1 MDEKMIDGLRQE
13 IKKDVGKWEE
23 ALLKW
28 AYKVGRQVAVVLLE
42 EMDDELMRGRE
53 VGLGVEWFR
62 GRWVTGVLGDV
73 WIERR
78 MYRDDEGKYRYLL
91 DEALGL
97 RKGCQVSPWLE
108 GLASYMPYG
117 KCEEVLSRIVPG
129 GLSHPSNTGTT
140 IHRLVGRVIDP
151 YVENEAKE
159 LAEVFDDGVVP
170 DSEGRVVSHLM
181 IEGDGTSIALQ
192 REEERRVEVKVG
204 IAYEGWEVVGQ
215 DRYRLKEKMTYAG
228 IMDGEKFWDTFS
240 LRLAKRYDLAQ
251 IGQIIVGGDGAD
263 WVKKGAEMIGGLYQ
277 LDRFHLLRVL
287 PKGKDAEG

>member
-1 MDEKMIDGLRQE
+1 M
-13 IKKDVGKWEE
+13 GKWEK

-42 EMDDELMRGRE
+42 EMDDELMREGGR
-53 VGLGVEWFR
+53 VG

-78 MYRDDEGKYRYLL
+78 MYRDDEGKYRYLW

-129 GLSHPSNTGTT
+129 GLSHPSSTGRT
-140 IHRLVGRVIDP
+140 IHRWVGRVIGP

-159 LAEVFDDGVVP
+159 VVEVFDDGVVP

-215 DRYRLKEKMTYAG
+215 DRYRLKEKITYAG
-228 IMDGEKFWDTFS
+228 IMERSSGRHS
-240 LRLAKRYDLAQ
+240 RYD
-251 IGQIIVGGDGAD
+251 
-263 WVKKGAEMIGGLYQ
+263 
-277 LDRFHLLRVL
+277 
-287 PKGKDAEG
+287 

>member
-1 MDEKMIDGLRQE
+1 M
-13 IKKDVGKWEE
+13 
-23 ALLKW
+23 
-28 AYKVGRQVAVVLLE
+28 
-42 EMDDELMRGRE
+42 
-53 VGLGVEWFR
+53 
-62 GRWVTGVLGDV
+62 
-73 WIERR
+73 
-78 MYRDDEGKYRYLL
+78 
-91 DEALGL
+91 
-97 RKGCQVSPWLE
+97 SPWLE
-108 GLASYMPYG
+108 GLATCLANYMPYG

-159 LAEVFDDGVVP
+159 MAEVFDDGVVP

-192 REEERRVEVKVG
+192 REEERQAEVKVG
-204 IAYEGWEVVGQ
+204 VAYEGWEVVGQ

-263 WVKKGAEMIGGLYQ
+263 WVKKVAEMI
-277 LDRFHLLRVL
+277 
-287 PKGKDAEG
+287 EGVY

>member
-1 MDEKMIDGLRQE
+1 MDEEMIDELRQE
-13 IKKDVGKWEE
+13 IKRDVGKWEE

-78 MYRDDEGKYRYLL
+78 MYRDEEGKYRYLL

-117 KCEEVLSRIVPG
+117 KCEEVLSRI
-129 GLSHPSNTGTT
+129 T
-140 IHRLVGRVIDP
+140 LVGYRILPILERPFTGWSVGDNP

-159 LAEVFDDGVVP
+159 VAEVFDDGVVP

-181 IEGDGTSIALQ
+181 IEEDGTSIALQ
-192 REEERRVEVKVG
+192 HEEERRVEVKVG

-263 WVKKGAEMIGGLYQ
+263 WVKKGTEMFGGVYQ